1 MKQQV
6 KKTAIGIG
14 HMIRALQ
21 LSGFGHDEV
30 MAMREAMITGDFSR
44 IKFCKDVFTDGASFE
59 PRIAD

>member
-30 MAMREAMITGDFSR
+30 MAMREAMITGNFSKISFCRDCFTASWEDEQR
-44 IKFCKDVFTDGASFE
+44 ISE
-59 PRIAD
+59 